1 MEIIQNGEREYDT
14 WILLSRVYH
23 MIAKLRRLE
32 LAKYN
37 IQPVQAYILLI
48 LNSLGGETSPTELA
62 RYAYEDKSAISD
74 ILIRM
79 EKQGLITKTKE
90 VAGNSRVKVKMT
102 EKGEKALKLSSEREY
117 LRRVMSVLTA
127 EKLEQLDSCL
137 GLIRDNAITQLDIQE
152 KKIIAPSKVSK
163 YYHNK
168 ELFKEESAKRSK

>member
-1 MEIIQNGEREYDT
+1 MDISQNGEKEYDT

-37 IQPVQAYILLI
+37 VQPVQAYILLI
-48 LNSLGGETSPTELA
+48 LQSLGGETSPTELA

-90 VAGNSRVKVKMT
+90 VNGNSRVKVKMT
-102 EKGEKALKLSSEREY
+102 TKGEESLRLSAEREY
-117 LRRVMSVLTA
+117 LRQVMSSLTP

-137 GLIRDNAITQLDIQE
+137 ALIRDNAIGQLDIQE
-152 KKIIAPSKVSK
+152 KTIVAPSKVSK

-168 ELFKEESAKRSK
+168 DLFPEETTGKL

>member
-23 MIAKLRRLE
+23 MIAKLRRME

-48 LNSLGGETSPTELA
+48 LHSLGGETSPTELA

-79 EKQGLITKTKE
+79 EKQGLITKMKE

-102 EKGEKALKLSSEREY
+102 VKGEEALRLSSGREY
-117 LRRVMSVLTA
+117 LRQVMSVLTP
-127 EKLEQLDSCL
+127 EKLEMLESYL
-137 GLIRDNAITQLDIQE
+137 SMIRDNAIIQLDIQE
-152 KKIIAPSKVSK
+152 KQFVPPSKVSR

-168 ELFKEESAKRSK
+168 ELFKEQAK

>member
-1 MEIIQNGEREYDT
+1 MEIIQNGEREYDA

-48 LNSLGGETSPTELA
+48 LHSLGGETSPTELA

-79 EKQGLITKTKE
+79 EKQGLITKMKE

-102 EKGEKALKLSSEREY
+102 EKGEETLRLSSGREY
-117 LRRVMSVLTA
+117 LRQVMSVLTV
-127 EKLEQLDSCL
+127 ENLEQLESYL
-137 GLIRDNAITQLDIQE
+137 GMIRDNAINQLDIQE
-152 KKIIAPSKVSK
+152 KQFVPPSKVSR

-168 ELFKEESAKRSK
+168 ELFKEQAK